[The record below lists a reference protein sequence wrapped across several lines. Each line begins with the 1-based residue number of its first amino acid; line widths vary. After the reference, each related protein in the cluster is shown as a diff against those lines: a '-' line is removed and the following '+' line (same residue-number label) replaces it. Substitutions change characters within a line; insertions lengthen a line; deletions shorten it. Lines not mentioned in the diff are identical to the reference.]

1 MESQTKAAEVN
12 PIRTEWTVEN
22 VEQIQHEIDV
32 LRIKQLEE
40 QAMKAIELSVA
51 SGQKVVFPNALIAGD
66 VVITHLLSRMNLL
79 KEIPILV
86 VNTLHLFEETLDFVE
101 DMEKEYGFTSYQT
114 MAKGITGDRYE
125 AKKMFDEVYGADLW
139 QRDIEKYDEVCKVEP
154 FRRGLKELG
163 AEIIITGRTRW

>member
-1 MESQTKAAEVN
+1 MN
-12 PIRTEWTVEN
+12 
-22 VEQIQHEIDV
+22 V

-40 QAMKAIELSVA
+40 QSMKAIELSVA

-79 KEIPILV
+79 QEVPVLV

-101 DMEKEYGFTSYQT
+101 NMEKEYGFKSYQT
-114 MAKGITGDRYE
+114 MAKGITGDRVGS
-125 AKKMFDEVYGADLW
+125 KQMFDEVYGADLW
-139 QRDIEKYDEVCKVEP
+139 QQDISKYDEVCKVEP
-154 FRRGLKELG
+154 FRRGLNDLG